1 MNKILRNGLLGAGFF
16 LSILLFTGTT
26 VAQTV
31 IKVNGDSLADVKNG
45 PLAVPNFMLSPID
58 VRQII
63 SHPPGLERSGEKMA
77 SSPESKGKFTSWL
90 EYGDG
95 NFTQEAESNIVIKD
109 TPKYNMLLRV
119 APLYD
124 TSRGKDF
131 TLVRSAILPKLKN
144 PTLKKPDATLNGN
157 EDEEPLPVAEK
168 PIKLTVSSG
177 SIVKNEP
184 ISLAVTYKLPSQ
196 FANNTKHYAVLYYD
210 NTTIFETLIP
220 GQSSYKYSN
229 TPNATIDNVRFF
241 ENVGQSLPPVQPT
254 IPDNMKPKGT
264 AFAVQLNEAR
274 EARRGVL
281 NYETEHNFFVTLKT
295 VAQINGLEVGEK
307 TRIIVILVAANNS
320 GQITKLAAD
329 TVSLQYREGSFD
341 PNHLSQSPACLLLP
355 KKEQPLTYKVQFQ
368 NLGKGPADLVKIVF
382 HRPEALRGAAFN
394 LQSYNFAGQTSTS
407 LFTFTANY
415 DRSSNTDTFLFT
427 PVGTSDNPA
436 ITLKGT
442 NQVSDPL
449 NNPATMGE
457 VNFTLVAPASVGDTI
472 QSYADIYFHSQFNPN
487 ASAGGRWEDLVST
500 NTATSIYRAKPCEC
514 DNICPPN
521 TCHIILG
528 LCWWWWVIILL
539 ALLLLIW
546 LLRRRRRS

>member
-124 TSRGKDF
+124 TSRGRDF
-131 TLVRSAILPKLKN
+131 TLVRSAILPKLN
-144 PTLKKPDATLNGN
+144 SSPSNTPGIIIDDNNGGSLPI
-157 EDEEPLPVAEK
+157 DENY
-168 PIKLTVSSG
+168 IRLTASSG

-184 ISLAVTYKLPSQ
+184 LSLAVTYKLPSQ
-196 FANNTKHYAVLYYD
+196 FPNNTKHYAVLYYD
-210 NTTIFETLIP
+210 NGGAFETLTP
-220 GQSSYKYSN
+220 GASSYKYSN

-427 PVGTSDNPA
+427 PLGTSDNPA

-500 NTATSIYRAKPCEC
+500 NTATSIYRAKSCEC
-514 DNICPPN
+514 DNTCPPN